1 MGIASRLLGKSD
13 RPSGRLPD
21 DRGRLSDNGGRV
33 TDEWG
38 RLSDNG
44 GRVTD
49 EWGMASDFRERLQT
63 SGEDCQTM
71 GVEYR

>member
-21 DRGRLSDNGGRV
+21 DREG
-33 TDEWG
+33 
-38 RLSDNG
+38 LSDNG